1 MDERQQRVY
10 EFGPFQLDARRRL
23 LLRQDRSIPLTPKAL
38 ELLLVLIEHSGR
50 VVEKDELMRRLWPDS
65 FVEEGNLA
73 FNVSNLRKALGES
86 PGRRDYIVTIP
97 GRGYQ
102 FVAPVKPLPDAG
114 LPTKEVP
121 VRPVAKA
128 VRFRGLSA
136 GIAVILVVAAAA
148 GLWMRRGRTSGQPAV
163 AAPPPFSSVGLARLT
178 NTGEAGLAAISPDG
192 KYVVHVAVEGGRQGL
207 QVRQVR
213 APSSVQVVP
222 PAEVSYDGL
231 IFSPDGQSIF
241 YSRVEGEARSA
252 ALFRVPMLGGAPAQQ
267 VSDDVDTSI
276 SFSPDAGRFVFVRG
290 YPRERE
296 SCLIVASA
304 DGSRERKLA
313 CRAHPDLFG
322 LTGVAWS
329 PDGQTIAV
337 PMVALAAPAQDRVV
351 LVDASSGAERPF
363 RSPNFQRIG
372 FLGWL
377 PDQSG
382 MVVDAAP
389 TGQGHGRYAGGQLWL
404 LPYPAG
410 SARRLTNDL
419 SDYYGVSVA
428 RAADSLVSI
437 QRDPRST
444 LWVADGGDSLT
455 ARTITS
461 AVTARD
467 GESGIGW
474 TPDGT
479 LVFAS
484 LAGGSWDIWTS
495 NADGTQRRQ
504 LTSDPAAETFP
515 TVAPDGRTILF
526 LSDRAGSSDLWR
538 MDADGANL
546 RQLTQGAAV
555 VRAAF
560 LPGGGEIV
568 YSGGAPPGRGR
579 SRPRAGRRSRTC
591 ATASCL
597 SRSSSTPCRPTAAGC
612 SGLSSTCRR
621 AGGAWPPCPST
632 AGAGGGRWA
641 PFRTPRRGRPTRP
654 ASTTR

>member
-1 MDERQQRVY
+1 
-10 EFGPFQLDARRRL
+10 
-23 LLRQDRSIPLTPKAL
+23 
-38 ELLLVLIEHSGR
+38 
-50 VVEKDELMRRLWPDS
+50 
-65 FVEEGNLA
+65 
-73 FNVSNLRKALGES
+73 
-86 PGRRDYIVTIP
+86 
-97 GRGYQ
+97 
-102 FVAPVKPLPDAG
+102 
-114 LPTKEVP
+114 
-121 VRPVAKA
+121 
-128 VRFRGLSA
+128 
-136 GIAVILVVAAAA
+136 
-148 GLWMRRGRTSGQPAV
+148 MRRGRTSGAPAV
-163 AAPPPFSSVGLARLT
+163 APPPPFSSVGLARLT

-222 PAEVSYDGL
+222 AAEVRYDGL

-252 ALFRVPMLGGAPAQQ
+252 ALFRVPMLGGAPAQ

-290 YPRERE
+290 YPRDRA

-304 DGSRERKLA
+304 DGSGERKLA
-313 CRAHPDLFG
+313 CRAQPDVFG

-337 PMVALAAPAQDRVV
+337 PVVALAAPGQDRVV
-351 LVDASSGAERPF
+351 LIDGSSGAERPF
-363 RSPNFQRIG
+363 RSPTFQRIG

-382 MVVDAAP
+382 VVVDAAP
-389 TGQGHGRYAGGQLWL
+389 TGQGHGRYASGQLWL

-410 SARRLTNDL
+410 GARRLTNDL

-444 LWVADGGDSLT
+444 LWVADGGDSRT

-474 TPDGT
+474 TPGGT

-504 LTSDPAAETFP
+504 LTSDPAAETLP
-515 TVAPDGRTILF
+515 TVAPDGRTVLF

-568 YSGGAPPGRGR
+568 YAGGAPPGTWKIPAEGGTPVPILRDVELPQAFQFHAVSPDGRWLLGSFVNVAAREWRVAAVPVDGRGR
-579 SRPRAGRRSRTC
+579 WREVGAVPDP
-591 ATASCL
+591 ATW
-597 SRSSSTPCRPTAAGC
+597 TADTTGIHYPVTER
-612 SGLSSTCRR
+612 GTTNIWRL
-621 AGGAWPPCPST
+621 PL
-632 AGAGGGRWA
+632 GGGRPVQVTRFDRDLIFQFAWSREGRSLA
-641 PFRTPRRGRPTRP
+641 MTRGSVSANVVLLTGR
-654 ASTTR
+654 